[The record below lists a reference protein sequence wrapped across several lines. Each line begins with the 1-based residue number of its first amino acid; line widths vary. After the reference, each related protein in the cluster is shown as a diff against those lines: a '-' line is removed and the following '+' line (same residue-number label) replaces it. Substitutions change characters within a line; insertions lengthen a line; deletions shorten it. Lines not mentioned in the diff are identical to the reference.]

1 MNEQLDIFAP
11 FCPSWNLGILLGVF
25 HVTNQKV
32 VGKKGPQNHCQGN
45 LKELVLSGSD
55 FWANGKHITHQ
66 GLNQFGSFVLL
77 LSIWRVLSHQ
87 HSCGL
92 APHKKKPVP
101 VGWLV
106 IPGCDEVTN
115 RNWFNKDIQHIAP
128 KEGTPPPKKK
138 ATSRDFSANKKVW
151 RMICISWFPFI
162 DFRLYHLFA
171 TWLLGKTSRPGI
183 SRKNY
188 AWASKGSLFIAVS
201 KWYTAILSV
210 GPVGKP
216 SLGASFRISPHR
228 LTPGFSARKRSNEH
242 NRPWS

>member
-1 MNEQLDIFAP
+1 MVNTSHIRALT
-11 FCPSWNLGILLGVF
+11 NL
-25 HVTNQKV
+25 
-32 VGKKGPQNHCQGN
+32 
-45 LKELVLSGSD
+45 
-55 FWANGKHITHQ
+55 
-66 GLNQFGSFVLL
+66 GSFVLL

-92 APHKKKPVP
+92 PPHKKKPVP

-115 RNWFNKDIQHIAP
+115 RNWFNKDIKHIAP
-128 KEGTPPPKKK
+128 KECIPPKK
-138 ATSRDFSANKKVW
+138 W
-151 RMICISWFPFI
+151 RRRVIFRPTKRYDLHYMISISWFQALSFI
-162 DFRLYHLFA
+162 PPDSWGRI
-171 TWLLGKTSRPGI
+171 LGQVYI

-188 AWASKGSLFIAVS
+188 AWDSKGSLFIAVS